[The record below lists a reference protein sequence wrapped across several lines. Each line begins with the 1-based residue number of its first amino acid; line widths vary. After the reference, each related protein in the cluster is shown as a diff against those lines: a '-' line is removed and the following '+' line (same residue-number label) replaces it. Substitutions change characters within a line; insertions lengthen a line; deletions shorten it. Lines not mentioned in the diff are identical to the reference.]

1 MMRLISFTFF
11 LLIAANFV
19 RAEEE
24 KDPQLTGP
32 GLEIEL
38 ISESNGI
45 TPGKPLTLGLHIH
58 HLPGFH
64 TYWKSPGIVGMATS
78 IEWTLPEGFSA
89 SEIRWPYPENTFM
102 AEYPCHGYERD
113 VTLVVTITPP
123 AQIQNKEVTFRA
135 KSAWM
140 CCAKGCFPG
149 FETFELTL
157 PVTAEPRPVPSAK
170 AHLAKAL
177 QEFPSK
183 NHEIKA
189 TLHSK
194 TDAEIITIAFQGPLK
209 SLLDKLYFFS
219 NDGQISSDRKQSFIK
234 EKNGTFTLKI
244 ARSEFSPKGKLTVPG
259 ILKVGDH
266 YFEIE
271 AKPAL

>member
-1 MMRLISFTFF
+1 MNVLSYALC
-11 LLIAANFV
+11 LLLAASLL

-32 GLEIEL
+32 GLEIGL
-38 ISESNGI
+38 ISESSGI

-89 SEIRWPYPENTFM
+89 SKIRWPYPENTFM

-123 AQIQNKEVTFRA
+123 AQIPTKEVTFQA

-157 PVTAEPRPVPSAK
+157 PVTAGPKPFPSAK
-170 AHLAKAL
+170 AHLARAL
-177 QEFPSK
+177 NELPSK
-183 NHEIKA
+183 KHKIKA

-194 TDAEIITIAFQGPLK
+194 ADEEIITINFHGPLK
-209 SLLDKLYFFS
+209 SPLDQPYFFS
-219 NDGQISSDRKQSFIK
+219 NDGQISSDQKQSFVK
-234 EKNGTFTLKI
+234 EKNGSFTLKI
-244 ARSEFSPKGKLTVPG
+244 ARSEFSPEGKSTVPG
-259 ILKVGDH
+259 VLKVGGR

-271 AKPAL
+271 AVPAR